1 MTRSVSNFVEGAGE
15 VAAKTTRQERASVQ
29 SNGVIR
35 NAELAGSPLR
45 EPSLVSKY
53 TVPMSGQQRSSF
65 STVTFPTSP
74 VPPVRSTFLKGSMK
88 AKPRTRRYFFKKMRR
103 EEGKGKRGRGAHV
116 HTVLRSGK
124 RSFGSR
130 KLRHNARLLHQY
142 YDTGATR

>member
-88 AKPRTRRYFFKKMRR
+88 AKPRTSRQMCEHGFWCGGHVSCAIFRNNGCSKIFF
-103 EEGKGKRGRGAHV
+103 
-116 HTVLRSGK
+116 
-124 RSFGSR
+124 
-130 KLRHNARLLHQY
+130 
-142 YDTGATR
+142 